1 MKALA
6 AYDSPPPLTRR
17 AARGIAAV
25 EFAIVLPLLAVLLF
39 MVVDLSR
46 AIQAKIILLNISRE
60 GANLA
65 SRSTTDLNGSSQTIM
80 NALAASTP
88 PLDMN
93 KRGMIY
99 ITKIMGYTAK
109 SGLRNIVLEQYRWDA
124 GAKVSGYLPASQVW
138 QWQLEQWHVHQYRPG
153 RKCPRSVT
161 DVGPAVRWRTDLRLV
176 ETFYNFDML
185 FGTLKIGNSTTPVLG
200 PNLNS
205 MTVF

>member
-1 MKALA
+1 MMRRRSL
-6 AYDSPPPLTRR
+6 PLPRR

-25 EFAIVLPLLAVLLF
+25 EFAIVLPLLALLLF

-65 SRSTTDLNGSSQTIM
+65 SRSTTDLSGSSQTIM

-124 GAKVSGYLPASQVW
+124 GAKASGYLPASQVW
-138 QWQLEQWHVHQYRPG
+138 QCGSWSNGTCTNIAQADSAPVVSLMSGQLSDGELIY
-153 RKCPRSVT
+153 
-161 DVGPAVRWRTDLRLV
+161 AV

-185 FGTLKIGNSTTPVLG
+185 FGTLKIGDSTTPVLG

>member
-1 MKALA
+1 MMRRRSRLL
-6 AYDSPPPLTRR
+6 PRR
-17 AARGIAAV
+17 AVRGIAAV
-25 EFAIVLPLLAVLLF
+25 EFAIVLPLLALLLF

-138 QWQLEQWHVHQYRPG
+138 QCGSWSNG
-153 RKCPRSVT
+153 KCTNIAQADSA
-161 DVGPAVRWRTDLRLV
+161 PAVSLMSGQLSDGELIYAV

-185 FGTLKIGNSTTPVLG
+185 FGTLNIGNSTTPILG
-200 PNLNS
+200 PDLTS

>member
-1 MKALA
+1 MMRHR
-6 AYDSPPPLTRR
+6 SRPLPQR

-60 GANLA
+60 GANLSA
-65 SRSTTDLNGSSQTIM
+65 RATSDLSGSSQGIM
-80 NALAASTP
+80 NALAATTP
-88 PLDMN
+88 PLDMPA
-93 KRGMIY
+93 RGMIY

-138 QWQLEQWHVHQYRPG
+138 RCGRRRGRRRIIGRQSFHCAWWRRRRWTICRPC
-153 RKCPRSVT
+153 RRRPSS
-161 DVGPAVRWRTDLRLV
+161 AWRISSCMRRR
-176 ETFYNFDML
+176 
-185 FGTLKIGNSTTPVLG
+185 
-200 PNLNS
+200 
-205 MTVF
+205 

>member
-1 MKALA
+1 MMRRRPRLL
-6 AYDSPPPLTRR
+6 PRR

-65 SRSTTDLNGSSQTIM
+65 SRATSDLSGSGQSIM

-138 QWQLEQWHVHQYRPG
+138 RCGSWSNGTCTNIAKADSAPVVSLMSGQLSDGELIY
-153 RKCPRSVT
+153 
-161 DVGPAVRWRTDLRLV
+161 AV

-185 FGTLKIGNSTTPVLG
+185 FGTLKIGNSTTPILG
-200 PNLNS
+200 PDLNS

>member
-1 MKALA
+1 MMRHR
-6 AYDSPPPLTRR
+6 SRPLPRR
-17 AARGIAAV
+17 AVRGIAAV

-65 SRSTTDLNGSSQTIM
+65 SRSTSDLSGSSQSIM

-138 QWQLEQWHVHQYRPG
+138 RCGSWSNGTCTNIAKADSAPTVSLMSGQLSDGELIY
-153 RKCPRSVT
+153 
-161 DVGPAVRWRTDLRLV
+161 AV

-185 FGTLKIGNSTTPVLG
+185 FGTLKIGNSTTPILG
-200 PNLNS
+200 PDLNS

>member
-1 MKALA
+1 MKRRR
-6 AYDSPPPLTRR
+6 SPPLPRR

-65 SRSTTDLNGSSQTIM
+65 SRSTTDLSGSGQSIM
-80 NALAASTP
+80 DALAASTP

-138 QWQLEQWHVHQYRPG
+138 RCGSWSNGTCTGIAKDKDAPTVTLMPTQLADGELIY
-153 RKCPRSVT
+153 
-161 DVGPAVRWRTDLRLV
+161 AV

-185 FGTLKIGNSTTPVLG
+185 FGTLKIGNSTTPILG
-200 PNLNS
+200 PDLTS

>member
-1 MKALA
+1 M
-6 AYDSPPPLTRR
+6 TRHFLFR
-17 AARGIAAV
+17 HRRRYTSGIAAV
-25 EFAIVLPLLAVLLF
+25 EFAIVLPLLVILLL

-65 SRSTTDLNGSSQTIM
+65 SRSTADLSGSSQTIM
-80 NALAASTP
+80 DALAATTP

-109 SGLRNIVLEQYRWDA
+109 SGLRNIVLEQYRWNA
-124 GAKVSGYLPASQVW
+124 GAQRSGYQPASQVW
-138 QWQLEQWHVHQYRPG
+138 QCGNWNAGGACGAIGKSGAAPGVDLMQGQLAEGELIY
-153 RKCPRSVT
+153 
-161 DVGPAVRWRTDLRLV
+161 AV
-176 ETFYNFDML
+176 ETFYRFDPL
-185 FGTLKIGNSTTPVLG
+185 FGAIDTGAPRAPLLG
-200 PNLNS
+200 SDLYA

>member
-1 MKALA
+1 MRAR
-6 AYDSPPPLTRR
+6 PPAPR

-25 EFAIVLPLLAVLLF
+25 EFAIVLPLLALLLF
-39 MVVDLSR
+39 MLADLSR
-46 AIQAKIILLNISRE
+46 AIQAKTILLNISRE

-65 SRSTTDLNGSSQTIM
+65 SRSTSDLSGSGQAIM
-80 NALAASTP
+80 NALAATTP

-124 GAKVSGYLPASQVW
+124 GARASGYLPASQVW
-138 QWQLEQWHVHQYRPG
+138 QCGSWSNGTCTGIARDEHAPTVALMQNQLADGELIY
-153 RKCPRSVT
+153 
-161 DVGPAVRWRTDLRLV
+161 AV
-176 ETFYNFDML
+176 ETFYDFDML
-185 FGTLKIGNSTTPVLG
+185 FGTLNFGNSTTPVLA
-200 PNLNS
+200 PNLTS

>member
-1 MKALA
+1 MRAPTLRF
-6 AYDSPPPLTRR
+6 PRR
-17 AARGIAAV
+17 AERGIAAI
-25 EFAIVLPLLAVLLF
+25 EFAIVLPLLALLLF
-39 MVVDLSR
+39 MLADLSR
-46 AIQAKIILLNISRE
+46 AIQAKTILLNISRE

-65 SRSTTDLNGSSQTIM
+65 SRSTSDLSGSGQTIM

-109 SGLRNIVLEQYRWDA
+109 SGLRNIVLEQYRWEA
-124 GAKVSGYLPASQVW
+124 GAKASGYLPASQVW
-138 QWQLEQWHVHQYRPG
+138 QCGSWSNGTCSGIAKDEYAPTVALMQSQLADGELIY
-153 RKCPRSVT
+153 
-161 DVGPAVRWRTDLRLV
+161 AV

-185 FGTLKIGNSTTPVLG
+185 FGTLKFGNSTTPVLA
-200 PNLNS
+200 PNLTS

>member
-1 MKALA
+1 MMRHR
-6 AYDSPPPLTRR
+6 SRPLPRR
-17 AARGIAAV
+17 AVRGIAAV

-65 SRSTTDLNGSSQTIM
+65 SRSTSDLSGSSQSIM

-138 QWQLEQWHVHQYRPG
+138 RCGSWSNGTCTNIAKADSAPVVSLMSGQLSDGELIY
-153 RKCPRSVT
+153 
-161 DVGPAVRWRTDLRLV
+161 AV

-185 FGTLKIGNSTTPVLG
+185 FGTLKIGNSTTPILG
-200 PNLNS
+200 PDLNS

>member
-1 MKALA
+1 MMRRRSRLL
-6 AYDSPPPLTRR
+6 PRR

-25 EFAIVLPLLAVLLF
+25 EFAIVLPLLALLLF

-80 NALAASTP
+80 DALAASTP

-138 QWQLEQWHVHQYRPG
+138 RCGSWSNG
-153 RKCPRSVT
+153 TCTNIAKA
-161 DVGPAVRWRTDLRLV
+161 DNAPAVSLMSGQLADGELIYAV
-176 ETFYNFDML
+176 ETFYHFDML
-185 FGTLKIGNSTTPVLG
+185 FGTLNIGNSTTPILG
-200 PNLNS
+200 PDLTS

>member
-1 MKALA
+1 MMHR
-6 AYDSPPPLTRR
+6 PPLARR

-65 SRSTTDLNGSSQTIM
+65 SRSTTDLNGSSQSIM

-93 KRGMIY
+93 GRGMIY

-138 QWQLEQWHVHQYRPG
+138 QCGSWSNG
-153 RKCPRSVT
+153 KCTNIAKADSA
-161 DVGPAVRWRTDLRLV
+161 PAVSLMSGQLSDGELIYAV

-185 FGTLKIGNSTTPVLG
+185 FGTLKIGDSTTPILG
-200 PNLNS
+200 PDLTS
-205 MTVF
+205 MTIF

>member
-1 MKALA
+1 MMRRRPRLL
-6 AYDSPPPLTRR
+6 PQR

-25 EFAIVLPLLAVLLF
+25 EFAIVLPLLALLLF

-46 AIQAKIILLNISRE
+46 AIQTKIILLNISRE

-65 SRSTTDLNGSSQTIM
+65 SRATSDLSGSGQSIM

-99 ITKIMGYTAK
+99 ITKIMGYASSPTA
-109 SGLRNIVLEQYRWDA
+109 GVRNIVLEQYRWDA
-124 GAKVSGYLPASQVW
+124 GAKASGYLPASQVW
-138 QWQLEQWHVHQYRPG
+138 RCSSWSNGTCTGIAKDKDAPMVTLMQNQLADGELIY
-153 RKCPRSVT
+153 
-161 DVGPAVRWRTDLRLV
+161 AV

-185 FGTLKIGNSTTPVLG
+185 FGTLKFGNSTTPILG

>member
-1 MKALA
+1 MMRHR
-6 AYDSPPPLTRR
+6 SRPLPQR

-65 SRSTTDLNGSSQTIM
+65 SRSTTDLSGSGQSIM
-80 NALAASTP
+80 DALAASTP

-99 ITKIMGYTAK
+99 ITKIMGYASSPTA
-109 SGLRNIVLEQYRWDA
+109 SVRNIVLEQYRWDA
-124 GAKVSGYLPASQVW
+124 GAKASGYLPASQVW
-138 QWQLEQWHVHQYRPG
+138 RCGSWSNGTCTGIGKNDKAPVLTLMSGQLADGELIY
-153 RKCPRSVT
+153 
-161 DVGPAVRWRTDLRLV
+161 AV

-185 FGTLKIGNSTTPVLG
+185 FGTLKIGNSTTPILG
-200 PNLNS
+200 PDLNS

>member
-1 MKALA
+1 MMRHR
-6 AYDSPPPLTRR
+6 SRPLPQR

-65 SRSTTDLNGSSQTIM
+65 SRSTTDLSGSGQSIM
-80 NALAASTP
+80 DALAASTP

-138 QWQLEQWHVHQYRPG
+138 RCGSWSNGTCTNIAKADSAPTVSLMSGQLSDGELIY
-153 RKCPRSVT
+153 
-161 DVGPAVRWRTDLRLV
+161 AV

-185 FGTLKIGNSTTPVLG
+185 FGTLKIGNSTTPILG
-200 PNLNS
+200 PDLNS

>member
-1 MKALA
+1 M
-6 AYDSPPPLTRR
+6 TRHFLSR
-17 AARGIAAV
+17 HDRKRRNNASGIAAV
-25 EFAIVLPLLAVLLF
+25 EFAIVLPLLVILLL

-65 SRSTTDLNGSSQTIM
+65 SRSTADLSGSSQTIM
-80 NALAASTP
+80 DALAATTP

-109 SGLRNIVLEQYRWDA
+109 SGLRNIVLEQYRWNA
-124 GAKVSGYLPASQVW
+124 GAKTSGYQPASQVW
-138 QWQLEQWHVHQYRPG
+138 SCSSWDSAGTCGGIGKGE
-153 RKCPRSVT
+153 SA
-161 DVGPAVRWRTDLRLV
+161 PAVTLMKGQLADGELIYSV
-176 ETFYNFDML
+176 ETFYNFDL
-185 FGTLKIGNSTTPVLG
+185 VFGAARLTDATLPALG
-200 PNLNS
+200 PNLYS

>member
-1 MKALA
+1 MMRSH
-6 AYDSPPPLTRR
+6 SPARR

-25 EFAIVLPLLAVLLF
+25 EFAIVLPLLALLLF

-65 SRSTTDLNGSSQTIM
+65 SRSTTDLSGSSQTIM
-80 NALAASTP
+80 DALAASTP

-93 KRGMIY
+93 GRGMIY
-99 ITKIMGYTAK
+99 ITKIMGYASSPTA
-109 SGLRNIVLEQYRWDA
+109 SVRNIVLEQYRWSA
-124 GAKVSGYLPASQVW
+124 GVRSSGYQPPSQVW
-138 QWQLEQWHVHQYRPG
+138 QCGSWDASGTCTNIAKNDNAPVLALMSGQLNDGELIY
-153 RKCPRSVT
+153 
-161 DVGPAVRWRTDLRLV
+161 AV

-185 FGTLKIGNSTTPVLG
+185 FGTLKIGDSTTPILG

-205 MTVF
+205 MTIF

>member
-1 MKALA
+1 MMRRRSL
-6 AYDSPPPLTRR
+6 PLPRR

-25 EFAIVLPLLAVLLF
+25 EFAIVLPLLALLLF

-65 SRSTTDLNGSSQTIM
+65 SRSTSDLSGSSQTIM

-124 GAKVSGYLPASQVW
+124 GAKASGYLPASQVW
-138 QWQLEQWHVHQYRPG
+138 QCGSWSNG
-153 RKCPRSVT
+153 TCTNIAKADSA
-161 DVGPAVRWRTDLRLV
+161 PAVSLMSGQLSDGELIYAV

-185 FGTLKIGNSTTPVLG
+185 FGTLKIGDSTTPVLG

>member
-1 MKALA
+1 MRAPTLRF
-6 AYDSPPPLTRR
+6 PRR
-17 AARGIAAV
+17 AERGIAAI
-25 EFAIVLPLLAVLLF
+25 EFAIVLPLLALLLF
-39 MVVDLSR
+39 MLADLSR
-46 AIQAKIILLNISRE
+46 AIQAKTILLNISRE

-65 SRSTTDLNGSSQTIM
+65 SRSTSDLSGSGQTIM

-124 GAKVSGYLPASQVW
+124 GAKASGYLPASQVW
-138 QWQLEQWHVHQYRPG
+138 QCGSWSNGTCTGIARDEYAPTVALMQSQLADGELIY
-153 RKCPRSVT
+153 
-161 DVGPAVRWRTDLRLV
+161 AV

-185 FGTLKIGNSTTPVLG
+185 FGTLKFGNSTTPVLA
-200 PNLNS
+200 PNLTS

>member
-1 MKALA
+1 MRAR
-6 AYDSPPPLTRR
+6 PPAPR

-25 EFAIVLPLLAVLLF
+25 ELAIVLPLLALLLF
-39 MVVDLSR
+39 MLADLSR
-46 AIQAKIILLNISRE
+46 AIQAKTILLNISRE

-65 SRSTTDLNGSSQTIM
+65 SRSTSDLSGSGQAIM

-109 SGLRNIVLEQYRWDA
+109 NGLRNIVLEQYRWDA
-124 GAKVSGYLPASQVW
+124 GARASGYLPASQVW
-138 QWQLEQWHVHQYRPG
+138 QCGSWSHGTCTGIAKDDHAPTVALMQNQLADGELIY
-153 RKCPRSVT
+153 
-161 DVGPAVRWRTDLRLV
+161 AV
-176 ETFYNFDML
+176 ETFYDFDML
-185 FGTLKIGNSTTPVLG
+185 FGTLNFGNSTTPVLG
-200 PNLNS
+200 PNLTS